1 MLGISFD
8 SAEENRAFAEK
19 HALPFP
25 LLCDTT
31 REVGLA
37 YLACDRADEAYA
49 KRFTYVIGPDGTIER
64 AVDTQDPGG
73 QAAALLG

>member
-49 KRFTYVIGPDGTIER
+49 KRFT
-64 AVDTQDPGG
+64 
-73 QAAALLG
+73 